1 MKLHKKKT
9 IIGIGRHRIVYDLG
23 NGTVLKVAK
32 SHTGIKSN
40 KTESLIFRARR
51 TAPVRKHLAEIV
63 KYRRRCL
70 VMKKYTRPFPSSN
83 KYLHKYYRLKR
94 KFRKNGIIP
103 LDMYSMTH
111 KKPSKTN
118 LRLTRSGEIIVI
130 DYGNFKFKR
139 SP

>member
-1 MKLHKKKT
+1 MRTHKKKT
-9 IIGIGRHRIVYDLG
+9 MIGIGRKRIVYDLG

-32 SHTGIKSN
+32 SKAGMKSN
-40 KTESLIFRARR
+40 ATEHLLYHSRRA
-51 TAPVRKHLAEIV
+51 APVRKHLAEIL

-70 VMKKYTRPFPSSN
+70 VMRKYTRPFPSSN

-118 LRLTRSGEIIVI
+118 LRLTRSGDIIVI

-139 SP
+139 